1 MCDQLELTV
10 SLFSFSSAKRMNLS
24 SINPVKQNEKP
35 HRSKVDFLKERF
47 RLNLC
52 ARMLIWILLTLTL

>member
-1 MCDQLELTV
+1 MCEQLELTV
-10 SLFSFSSAKRMNLS
+10 SLFSFSSAKLMNLS

-35 HRSKVDFLKERF
+35 RSSKVDFLKERF

-52 ARMLIWILLTLTL
+52 ARMLIWILLTLTI